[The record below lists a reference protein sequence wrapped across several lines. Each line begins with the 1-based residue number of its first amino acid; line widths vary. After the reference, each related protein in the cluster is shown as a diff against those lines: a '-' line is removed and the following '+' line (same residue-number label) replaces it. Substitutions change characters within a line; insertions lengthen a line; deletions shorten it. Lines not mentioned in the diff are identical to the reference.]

1 MLFDLWRSSRLEHR
15 AFGVLIGRM
24 EKTIALSVVV
34 AVVVFAV
41 IYAVTV
47 LRIKPARR

>member
-1 MLFDLWRSSRLEHR
+1 
-15 AFGVLIGRM
+15 VLIGRM

-34 AVVVFAV
+34 VIVVFAL

>member
-1 MLFDLWRSSRLEHR
+1 
-15 AFGVLIGRM
+15 VLTNRM

-34 AVVVFAV
+34 AIVVFVA

-47 LRIKPARR
+47 LKIKPSRR